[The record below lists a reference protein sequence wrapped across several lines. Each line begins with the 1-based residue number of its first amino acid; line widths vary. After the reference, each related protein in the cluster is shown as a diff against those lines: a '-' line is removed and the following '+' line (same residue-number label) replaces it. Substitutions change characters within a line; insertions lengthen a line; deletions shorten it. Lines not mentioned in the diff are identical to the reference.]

1 VEVGSQLTFNFRNL
15 HNQSKLYSQGLRP
28 VYRAGNAQWRRIPAK
43 VSFQA
48 LPDQFSFSFSHQ
60 FLHEQPVFFAFSY
73 PFSYQQSIEQM
84 DLLQTKLAHQHNIYF
99 NRELLCYSLE
109 GRRVEIVTISSK
121 DGLMDKKVPVV
132 EDIYPEGNQCRQFG
146 SKKVVFLTSRVH
158 PGETPGSHVLNGFID
173 LLSE

>member
-1 VEVGSQLTFNFRNL
+1 
-15 HNQSKLYSQGLRP
+15 
-28 VYRAGNAQWRRIPAK
+28 
-43 VSFQA
+43 
-48 LPDQFSFSFSHQ
+48 
-60 FLHEQPVFFAFSY
+60 
-73 PFSYQQSIEQM
+73 M

-121 DGLMDKKVPVV
+121 DGLIDKRCPVV
-132 EDIYPEGNQCRQFG
+132 EDIYPEGNRCKQFA